1 MKAIARALIHAT
13 AFLALAGD
21 DVVDPDAAVRALE
34 DIGHFLHR
42 CTSEEIAVLRI
53 VLTEERARTAQLYT
67 GQEVVA
73 FYDSFLS
80 NFGLGDRA

>member
-34 DIGHFLHR
+34 DIGHFLHG
-42 CTSEEIAVLRI
+42 CTSEEIAILRT
-53 VLTEERARTAQLYT
+53 VVTEERAQAAQFYT
-67 GQEVVA
+67 RQEVLA